1 MTCTMVAMSMYMP
14 VDVEGLSRRALRG
27 YGPEDPEPLP
37 PREGWLTKLRRRQPT
52 ARPRWTPVVPDSSRS
67 RASGRSLPSS
77 VR

>member
-1 MTCTMVAMSMYMP
+1 MKAMFIP
-14 VDVEGLSRRALRG
+14 IDVKALSRQALRG

-37 PREGWLTKLRRRQPT
+37 PRERRLTRLLRRHPT

-67 RASGRSLPSS
+67 RASARSAPSS

>member
-1 MTCTMVAMSMYMP
+1 MDAMVYLP

-37 PREGWLTKLRRRQPT
+37 PRERRLTRLLRLRRQPT
-52 ARPRWTPVVPDSSRS
+52 ARPRWTAVKPESSRS
-67 RASGRSLPSS
+67 RASGRSAPSS